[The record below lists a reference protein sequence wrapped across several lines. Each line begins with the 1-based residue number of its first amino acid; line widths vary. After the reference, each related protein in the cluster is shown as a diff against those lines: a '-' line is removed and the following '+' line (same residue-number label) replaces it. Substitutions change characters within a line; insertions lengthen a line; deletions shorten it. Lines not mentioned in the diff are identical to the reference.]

1 MTPARLALP
10 ALLLGAVGI
19 GFSPIFMRISELGP
33 QGSAFYRVFLALP
46 LVWGFR
52 FIETRL
58 PEPSPG
64 PKTARDYGLFIL
76 SGFFFAGDLA
86 FWHWSVAYT
95 SVANATL
102 LANFAPIFVTLA
114 AYVLFGVRFSGV
126 FYAALVIATS
136 GAIIL
141 LGNSATLGGDH
152 LFGDFLGMI
161 TALFYAAYILT
172 VSYVRRRFSVS
183 AFMAWG
189 TLVTVIFLLPV
200 VILSGESLV
209 PVTVYGW
216 LVLLGLAWFS
226 HVGGQGLIAYALA
239 HLPAAFSSLALL
251 FQPAIAALAAWVL
264 LGEAMSAMQLFGA
277 GVILSGIYIA
287 RRASQ

>member
-1 MTPARLALP
+1 MKTARLALP
-10 ALLLGAVGI
+10 ALLLGATGI

-33 QGSAFYRVFLALP
+33 QGSAFHRVFLALP
-46 LVWGFR
+46 LIWGIR
-52 FIETRL
+52 FIETRQ
-58 PEPSPG
+58 PAPSPG
-64 PKTARDYGLFIL
+64 PKTRRDYALFAL

-114 AYVLFGVRFSGV
+114 AYFLFGARFSGL
-126 FYAALVIATS
+126 FYAALVISTS
-136 GAIIL
+136 GAVIL
-141 LGNSATLGGDH
+141 LGDSASLGGDH
-152 LFGDFLGMI
+152 LFGDSLGMV

-172 VSYVRRRFSVS
+172 VSHVRSRFSVS

-189 TLVTVIFLLPV
+189 TLSTVIFLLPV
-200 VILSGESLV
+200 ALLSGENLI
-209 PVTVYGW
+209 PATLYGW

-226 HVGGQGLIAYALA
+226 HTGGQGLIAYSLA

-251 FQPAIAALAAWVL
+251 FQPAIAALAAWL
-264 LGEAMSAMQLFGA
+264 ILGESMSAMQLFGA

-287 RRASQ
+287 RRASR